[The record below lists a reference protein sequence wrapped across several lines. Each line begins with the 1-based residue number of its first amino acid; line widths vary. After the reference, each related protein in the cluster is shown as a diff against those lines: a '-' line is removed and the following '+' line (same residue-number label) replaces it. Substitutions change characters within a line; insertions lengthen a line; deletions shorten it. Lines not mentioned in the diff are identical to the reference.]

1 MIDAQSDAPTASQ
14 GPRASAHY
22 CTQQQQQP
30 LDAQH
35 TAVLHL
41 DAQHTY
47 YRYMYGTTGTVVALA
62 IDRTA
67 VHDCTQPRTG
77 TSTNYEYE
85 YRYVPTGTVVRT
97 AVLEATVA
105 TTTTVAL
112 ASDHRSSI
120 LAVQAAV
127 LVAAQH
133 MAQQQSSVVEAAAAA
148 ALAAALPAGRAA
160 VVRAYRTGTCTVYR
174 YENLL
179 YVLLD

>member
-47 YRYMYGTTGTVVALA
+47 YRYMYGTTVVALA

-67 VHDCTQPRTG
+67 VHDCTQPRTDVPVLVL
-77 TSTNYEYE
+77 STNYEYE
-85 YRYVPTGTVVRT
+85 YRYVPTVVRT

-105 TTTTVAL
+105 TTTSSS
-112 ASDHRSSI
+112 SDHRSSI

-127 LVAAQH
+127 A
-133 MAQQQSSVVEAAAAA
+133 AQQQSSVVEAAAAA

>member
-14 GPRASAHY
+14 GLLLTTS
-22 CTQQQQQP
+22 TQQQQQP

-47 YRYMYGTTGTVVALA
+47 YRYMYGTTVVALA

-85 YRYVPTGTVVRT
+85 YLVRYVPTVVRT

-105 TTTTVAL
+105 TTT
-112 ASDHRSSI
+112 S
-120 LAVQAAV
+120 
-127 LVAAQH
+127 
-133 MAQQQSSVVEAAAAA
+133 
-148 ALAAALPAGRAA
+148 
-160 VVRAYRTGTCTVYR
+160 
-174 YENLL
+174 
-179 YVLLD
+179 